1 MFPKNWTISIDNT
14 TTKFITKPLIQYLM
28 KEIKKECEYKEEI
41 MNDYYENEQLIR
53 DLEATDESL
62 FIIDKMIILS
72 DLHLYRLDYFRV
84 LADMEWYIRDMLSQ
98 VKKQAQLKFSA
109 RKAEF
114 IINYMSS
121 FPMSCTI

>member
-1 MFPKNWTISIDNT
+1 
-14 TTKFITKPLIQYLM
+14 M
-28 KEIKKECEYKEEI
+28 KEIKKECEYKEDI
-41 MNDYYENEQLIR
+41 MKDYYENEQLIH

-84 LADMEWYIRDMLSQ
+84 LADMEMNVREMLLQ

-109 RKAEF
+109 RKANF

-121 FPMSCTI
+121 FPMSCII